1 MKKILCIS
9 GSTREKSSNKIL
21 LQAIQKTFAD
31 FEFKQS
37 IGLEKLGIFRPSEKS
52 NDAVA
57 TFVNEI
63 EWADT
68 VLISTPE
75 YIHNIPAVLK
85 NALEWITEIGVLDSK
100 NTIAVTFTPHAPRGE
115 HALQSLL
122 FSLEALN
129 ARVIAAENLYRN
141 EVAYTEDGKLTE
153 DYAYFFRAV
162 LALT

>member
-37 IGLEKLGIFRPSEKS
+37 IGLEKLGMFQPGEKS

-141 EVAYTEDGKLTE
+141 KLAYTEDGKLTE
-153 DYAYFFRAV
+153 DYDYFFRAV

>member
-31 FEFKQS
+31 LEFKQS
-37 IGLEKLGIFRPSEKS
+37 IGLEKLDMFQPSEKS

-63 EWADT
+63 QWADT

-75 YIHNIPAVLK
+75 YIHNIPAV
-85 NALEWITEIGVLDSK
+85 
-100 NTIAVTFTPHAPRGE
+100 
-115 HALQSLL
+115 
-122 FSLEALN
+122 
-129 ARVIAAENLYRN
+129 
-141 EVAYTEDGKLTE
+141 
-153 DYAYFFRAV
+153 
-162 LALT
+162 